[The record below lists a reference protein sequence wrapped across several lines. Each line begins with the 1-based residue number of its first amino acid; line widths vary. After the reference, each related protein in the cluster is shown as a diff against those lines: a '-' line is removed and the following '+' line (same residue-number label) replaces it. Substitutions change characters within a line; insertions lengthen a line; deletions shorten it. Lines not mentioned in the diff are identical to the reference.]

1 MIGPASLSPWNTAEV
16 VPTARAAAAP
26 GSQSGSEGDLCRTQ
40 GSCCLGGSAGGEQL
54 EVRSNASGG
63 VSSPSRGYSPK
74 RLILSVMYGAVV
86 ARSSRST
93 S

>member
-1 MIGPASLSPWNTAEV
+1 MIGPASLSPWNAAEV

-54 EVRSNASGG
+54 EVRVEGLGRCVEPVERVFAEALDPHPQPDRQPSR
-63 VSSPSRGYSPK
+63 SSPS
-74 RLILSVMYGAVV
+74 
-86 ARSSRST
+86 
-93 S
+93 